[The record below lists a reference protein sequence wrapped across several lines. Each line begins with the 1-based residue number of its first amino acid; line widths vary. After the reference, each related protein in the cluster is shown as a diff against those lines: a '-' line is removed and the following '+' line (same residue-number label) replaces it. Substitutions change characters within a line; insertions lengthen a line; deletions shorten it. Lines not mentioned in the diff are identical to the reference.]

1 MRQTM
6 TILMVHNY
14 YRQRNPSGENTA
26 FEAEVELL
34 RQYGHRVVLHT
45 RSSDEIER
53 YSAPRKLGAALSTIW
68 SSGTVRSLRGV
79 IAAAEPRVAHF
90 HNTFPLISP
99 SAYRSCRE
107 SGVPVVQTLHNYRLL
122 CPNAVFFRDGA
133 VCEDCLG
140 KTLPWPG
147 VVHGCYRGSR
157 AATAVISTM
166 LTAHRLLGTWTDMVD
181 IYVALTEF
189 ARRKFIQG
197 GLPSEQIVVKPNV
210 VAPDPGPGQH
220 RGNYAIFIGRLA
232 LEKGIHTLLTSWR
245 HLRQRVPLK
254 IVGDGPDADR
264 VAEAV
269 GRMAGVEWVGRKPL
283 HEVYDLLGEATVLIF
298 PTELYEGLPRTILE
312 AYAKGTPVIAANI
325 GGIPEV
331 VEHGRTGLLFT
342 PGDPQDLAAHVE
354 WAWTHRGQMAE
365 MGEEARRV
373 YEANYTAESNYRQL
387 MEVYDLAAARALR
400 SR

>member
-1 MRQTM
+1 M

-26 FEAEVELL
+26 FEAEVGLL

-53 YSAPRKLGAALSTIW
+53 YSAPRKLGAALNTVW
-68 SSGTVRSLRGV
+68 SSSTVRSLRGV

-99 SAYRSCRE
+99 SAYWACRE
-107 SGVPVVQTLHNYRLL
+107 LGVPVVQTLHNYRLL
-122 CPNAVFFRDGA
+122 CPSAVFFRDGA

-157 AATAVISTM
+157 AATAVVGTM

-197 GLPSEQIVVKPNV
+197 GLPSEKIVVKPNV

-220 RGNYAIFIGRLA
+220 RGNYAVFIGRLTA
-232 LEKGIHTLLTSWR
+232 EKGIHTLLEAWGR
-245 HLRQRVPLK
+245 LRQRVPLK
-254 IVGDGPDADR
+254 VVGDGPDADR

-269 GRMAGVEWVGRKPL
+269 GRIAEVEWLGRKPL

-312 AYAKGTPVIAANI
+312 AYAKGTPVIAASI
-325 GGIPEV
+325 GGVAEV